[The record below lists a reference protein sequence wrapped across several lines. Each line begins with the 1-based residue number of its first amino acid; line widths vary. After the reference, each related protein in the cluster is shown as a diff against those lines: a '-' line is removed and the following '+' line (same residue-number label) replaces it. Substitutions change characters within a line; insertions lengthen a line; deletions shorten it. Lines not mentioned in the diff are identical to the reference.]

1 MPLLFAVASF
11 VAPDLLQST
20 NTRMSLEPAIR
31 SPLLDSF
38 RLSYRDL
45 LRYLAHR
52 TGSSDDARDLAHDT
66 WLKLTELAEQGAL
79 PALAEGSEAR
89 AYLFAVA
96 RNLCIDRQRRE
107 QVAHRHA
114 QAHPA
119 RESSGPDATEALMY
133 RQAVAAIESALAGL
147 PERPRQVFLRHR
159 VHGEAQS
166 ALAAEFGVSRN
177 MIERDMIRA
186 MDIVQGAMERWHANA
201 SPVPGPA
208 VTATRNETPGAQN
221 GLKSAQRSGRRRSL
235 AALLGVAGLA
245 SGLGGWQWWRFAV
258 PQWQELLSTGPGRSL
273 RQVLPDGSVMTLD
286 ARSQARAAYYAADRR
301 VRLLAGAVFL
311 EVVRDGAR
319 PFVVD
324 VLGDRTAGDGAPMVR
339 ITVLGTR
346 FGVDRLSG
354 SDVEVQ
360 VESGRVRVDVL
371 DGAGRVQDSRTLDDG
386 ESLRVRARAASDE
399 RFARSPLATE
409 AAPWRHGTLVL
420 DDMPLEAAITRL
432 ERYLPRPVS
441 VDARVAGLRL
451 SGQVRIAQAEDFL
464 RALPEIV
471 AVRTTLDGGRWTIG
485 PRPR

>member
-1 MPLLFAVASF
+1 
-11 VAPDLLQST
+11 
-20 NTRMSLEPAIR
+20 MSLEPAIR
-31 SPLLDSF
+31 SPLLESF

-52 TGSSDDARDLAHDT
+52 TGSADDARDLAHDT
-66 WLKLTELAEQGAL
+66 WLKLSEMAAQNAL
-79 PALAEGSEAR
+79 PAVAEGSEAR

-96 RNLCIDRQRRE
+96 RNLCIDRQRRD

-119 RESSGPDATEALMY
+119 REAEGPDATEALMY
-133 RQAVAAIESALAGL
+133 RQAVGAIESALAGL

-166 ALAAEFGVSRN
+166 ALAEEFGVSRN

-186 MDIVQGAMERWHANA
+186 MDLVQAAMERWHA
-201 SPVPGPA
+201 SS
-208 VTATRNETPGAQN
+208 TRSIGALPTPS
-221 GLKSAQRSGRRRSL
+221 SAGVQRSGRRRSL
-235 AALLGVAGLA
+235 AALLGVAGLTA
-245 SGLGGWQWWRFAV
+245 GLGGWQWWRFAV
-258 PQWQELLSTGPGRSL
+258 PQWQELTSTGVGRSL
-273 RQVLPDGSVMTLD
+273 RRVLPDGSVMTLD
-286 ARSQARAAYYAADRR
+286 AQSRARAAYYAADRR
-301 VRLLAGAVFL
+301 VQLTAGAVFL
-311 EVVRDGAR
+311 EVVRDAAR

-324 VLGDRTAGDGAPMVR
+324 VPGDPAANGGESMVR

-354 SDVEVQ
+354 DTVEVQ

-371 DGAGRVQDSRTLDDG
+371 DAAGRVRHTRTLSDG
-386 ESLRVRARAASDE
+386 ESLRVRASAVAQDL
-399 RFARSPLATE
+399 FARSPLATE
-409 AAPWRHGTLVL
+409 AAPWRHGMLAL
-420 DDMPLEAAITRL
+420 NDMPLDAVIARL
-432 ERYLPRPVS
+432 DRYLQRPVS

-471 AVRTTLDGGRWTIG
+471 AVRTTVEGGRWTIG
-485 PRPR
+485 PRPG